1 MDGFHL
7 TRAQLDALPD
17 PANAHA
23 RRGAEFT
30 FDGDGFLKLV
40 QRLRAPLTP
49 SSSVVYAPSF
59 DHAVKDPK
67 EDDIVVDVS
76 HKIVVFEGNCTI
88 SGDFLVNLESWPY
101 EIDVLLDKTPWSTAA
116 ALMDLRW
123 FVQVD
128 PAVARIRLARRHVAA
143 GIVANL
149 EEGDRRALEND
160 LPNGE
165 EVVRHL
171 VPEVDEIV
179 TSLEDGRWVHP

>member
-1 MDGFHL
+1 
-7 TRAQLDALPD
+7 
-17 PANAHA
+17 
-23 RRGAEFT
+23 
-30 FDGDGFLKLV
+30 
-40 QRLRAPLTP
+40 
-49 SSSVVYAPSF
+49 
-59 DHAVKDPK
+59 
-67 EDDIVVDVS
+67 
-76 HKIVVFEGNCTI
+76 
-88 SGDFLVNLESWPY
+88 
-101 EIDVLLDKTPWSTAA
+101 
-116 ALMDLRW
+116 MDLRW

-128 PAVARIRLARRHVAA
+128 PAVARVRLARRHVAA